1 MVTPLLSIE
10 DLSVSFRVPD
20 AAGRSARRVHAVRG
34 VTLSVERGQ
43 VLGIV
48 GESGSGKSTVARTI
62 VGLNEPTAGA
72 VKVDGKAL
80 PSRRG
85 AAARAGLQ
93 MVFQDHASTLN
104 PFQTVSRILDDV
116 MRVATPRLT
125 ARERQDRASAL
136 VQKIGLDASALDR
149 RPSAFSGGQRQ
160 RISIARALSA
170 QPRLLICDE
179 PTSAL
184 DVSVQAQ
191 ILALL
196 DTLRADG
203 LSMLFISHNLA
214 VVRQVADR
222 IAVMYAGLVVEE
234 GPASDLIGAPLH
246 PYTVALVRAA
256 PLLTGRGSL
265 IANHGQASIAARKD
279 PPPGGCPFVTRCPV
293 SGPACS
299 ELPRLAEVTPG
310 RQVRCYNPTLPSRAH
325 ENVGSGPTGGR
336 P

>member
-1 MVTPLLSIE
+1 MVPPLLSIE

-20 AAGRSARRVHAVRG
+20 AAGRSVRRVNAVRG
-34 VTLSVERGQ
+34 VTLKVERGQ

-62 VGLNEPTAGA
+62 VGLNELTAGTI
-72 VKVDGKAL
+72 KVDGTAL
-80 PSRRG
+80 PVRRG

-104 PFQTVSRILDDV
+104 PFQTVARILDDV
-116 MRVATPRLT
+116 MRVANPGMSS
-125 ARERQDRASAL
+125 ADRRAQAGLL
-136 VQKIGLDASALDR
+136 VDRIGLDASALDR
-149 RPSAFSGGQRQ
+149 RPSGFSGGQRQ

-170 QPRLLICDE
+170 RPRLLICDE

-196 DTLRADG
+196 HTLRTDG
-203 LSMLFISHNLA
+203 LSMVFISHNLA

-234 GPASDLIGAPLH
+234 GPASDLIDAPLH

-256 PLLTGRGSL
+256 PVLADRGSL
-265 IANHGQASIAARKD
+265 IANQTSAERSRPRADAPD
-279 PPPGGCPFVTRCPV
+279 GCPFLARC
-293 SGPACS
+293 GAATTACTILPA
-299 ELPRLAEVTPG
+299 LAEIAPG
-310 RQVRCYNPTLPSRAH
+310 RWARCHHPATDP
-325 ENVGSGPTGGR
+325 GR
-336 P
+336 PPVDASFAGRPA